1 MNADRRQTVFQAY
14 FTHFRKYHFGPELT
28 NAKSAAEARLA
39 KIAGSRMCAF
49 VVWEI
54 GFPRLSLV
62 PPTEQ
67 HEDRNARLET
77 DATCVLAWLSTVAQ
91 ALREQV
97 DTSVS
102 ADVRDRPG
110 HAHGALLLTEQ
121 EAERMVDMRRAV
133 QRLRTGR
140 WLHRAAGRWQFS
152 EQQLDL
158 LQEYKHGRLQEQV
171 DEIRGR
177 RARLAQRLGEVV
189 RQRYAN
195 ACC

>member
-1 MNADRRQTVFQAY
+1 MNADRLQIVFQAY
-14 FTHFRKYHFGPELT
+14 LTHFRKHHFGPELT

-62 PPTEQ
+62 PRTEQ

-77 DATCVLAWLSTVAQ
+77 DATCVVAWLSTVAR

-97 DTSVS
+97 DMSVS
-102 ADVRDRPG
+102 TGARDRPG

-121 EAERMVDMRRAV
+121 EGERTVDMRRAA
-133 QRLRTGR
+133 QRLLTGR
-140 WLHRAAGRWQFS
+140 WLHRAAGRCEFPA
-152 EQQLDL
+152 QQLHL
-158 LQEYKHGRLQEQV
+158 LQEYKRGRLQEQV
-171 DEIRGR
+171 DEICGR
-177 RARLAQRLGEVV
+177 RAKVAQRLGEVV
-189 RQRYAN
+189 R
-195 ACC
+195 